1 MSVRGTWVFRNGEMI
16 PKHLANQQEYK
27 HRRRVRSDLSAPSI
41 RRDGMTEFVSTVDG
55 KTVIDSKS
63 KWEKHVKAAG
73 CDIVGNDAP
82 PAADRFVGSK
92 AHASSIKKDI
102 VEAFEKSEQ
111 GHVVEPLRDM
121 REVGINKTDLSGDS
135 FIRSDSEFVTSD

>member
-27 HRRRVRSDLSAPSI
+27 HRRRVRSGLAAPAI
-41 RRDGMTEFVSTVDG
+41 RRDSMSEFVSTVDG

-73 CDIVGNDAP
+73 CEIVGNENVS
-82 PAADRFVGSK
+82 AADRFVGSK
-92 AHASSIKKDI
+92 AHSSSVKQDI
-102 VEAFEKSEQ
+102 VDAFEKHEQ
-111 GHVVEPLRDM
+111 GYVEQPLPDM
-121 REVGINKTDLSGDS
+121 RDAGLSKDDIS
-135 FIRSDSEFVTSD
+135 VDFVRADSEFVTSE